1 MNRFWRYVLFA
12 MIFTLVLLGLL
23 SRSAF
28 ALLLFLA
35 FAVGVGLLSD
45 RLDNRRDEPFKKY
58 NYKHHHLHRHS

>member
-23 SRSAF
+23 SHSAV
-28 ALLLFLA
+28 AMLLFLV

-58 NYKHHHLHRHS
+58 NVKHHHLHRHL